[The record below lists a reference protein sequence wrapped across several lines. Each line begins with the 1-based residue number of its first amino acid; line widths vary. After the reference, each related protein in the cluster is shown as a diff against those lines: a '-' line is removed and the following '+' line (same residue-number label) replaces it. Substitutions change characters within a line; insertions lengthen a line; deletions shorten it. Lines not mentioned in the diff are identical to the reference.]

1 MKKFLPRELDV
12 ARKLGTAFHWLT
24 CWSSSATTSGASL
37 SPTSGKKPLKD
48 HRNVIKTLLIHD
60 VRSSDNIYIISEL
73 ARTDLLEYMKL
84 KGALRET
91 LVRRLFYDLAS
102 GVHYMHSINLV
113 HRDIKW

>member
-1 MKKFLPRELDV
+1 MEVF
-12 ARKLGTAFHWLT
+12 
-24 CWSSSATTSGASL
+24 SAL
-37 SPTSGKKPLKD
+37 QLQDKEPTKD
-48 HRNVIKTLLIHD
+48 HRNVIKTILIHD
-60 VRSSDNIYIISEL
+60 VRSSENIYIISEL

-102 GVHYMHSINLV
+102 GVQYMHSINLV

>member
-1 MKKFLPRELDV
+1 MKGSLAPPPVRQ
-12 ARKLGTAFHWLT
+12 
-24 CWSSSATTSGASL
+24 SSERRPL
-37 SPTSGKKPLKD
+37 VVEKPIKD
-48 HRNVIKTLLIHD
+48 HRNVIKTILIHD
-60 VRSSDNIYIISEL
+60 QRSNESIYIISEL

-102 GVHYMHSINLV
+102 AVNYMHSINLV